1 MNVSSGHPA
10 AERANADFLNPATM
24 PDWASHKKSDNLST
38 TNISS
43 GHPIAERANTDFLN
57 PATMPDWA
65 SHKKS
70 VWNGEFFA
78 ESLAVKS
85 SQYL

>member
-1 MNVSSGHPA
+1 MNVPSGHPA

-24 PDWASHKKSDNLST
+24 PNWASHKKSDNLST
-38 TNISS
+38 MYVSS
-43 GHPIAERANTDFLN
+43 EHPAAERANADFLN
-57 PATMPDWA
+57 PATMPNWA

-70 VWNGEFFA
+70 VWNGEVFA
-78 ESLAVKS
+78 ESLAVTS